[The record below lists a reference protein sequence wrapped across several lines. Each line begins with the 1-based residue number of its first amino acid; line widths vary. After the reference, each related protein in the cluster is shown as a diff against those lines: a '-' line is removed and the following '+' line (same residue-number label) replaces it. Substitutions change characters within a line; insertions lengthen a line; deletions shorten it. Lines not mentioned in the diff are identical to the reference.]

1 MRKLVCILVALVV
14 LAIPVFAIEAVT
26 VLWSVADDTVRPGG
40 QTTVQITFNNP
51 TAVNTPQYINMA
63 VTPGPYLIIPPTS
76 TTIASLAPG
85 ASQQTVLNVKVSPD
99 AVSTNSYLTVKVTY
113 FVSSQAQDTV
123 VNIPIKIRR
132 PPILQIDNTSFSN
145 PPEPG
150 TTTTLSFYMF
160 NSGQGP
166 AEELKVSMGQG
177 TNFIST
183 GSSGETIIQE
193 LGAGERRR
201 LDFPLTINPKAESG
215 IYSIPFTLSYYDE
228 TKSNLTTA
236 TKSIGLT
243 IGGQAQF
250 VINLDSAKNFYFGRQ
265 GTASVSISNNG
276 NAPADFLTV
285 KVSSK
290 FGTKEVYVGTLDTD
304 DTETVDVEQVLTGAA
319 GPYNLNIELS
329 WKDSFG
335 TPHTEM
341 RQLELSPTSAPIE
354 ISPVVIVLLLVAG
367 GAYWWFKIRKK
378 K

>member
-1 MRKLVCILVALVV
+1 MRKLVCILAALLV

-26 VLWSVADDTVRPGG
+26 VVWSVADDTVRPGG

-76 TTIASLAPG
+76 ATIASLAPG
-85 ASQQTVLNVKVSPD
+85 ASQQTALNVKVSPD
-99 AVSTNSYLTVKVTY
+99 AISTNSYLTVKVTY

-132 PPILQIDNTSFSN
+132 PPILEIENVSFSN
-145 PPEPG
+145 LPEPG
-150 TTTTLSFYMF
+150 AATTLSFYMF

-183 GSSGETIIQE
+183 GSSGETVIQE
-193 LGAGERRR
+193 LGASESRR

-250 VINLDSAKNFYFGRQ
+250 IITLDSMKDFYFGRK

-285 KVSSK
+285 KASSK
-290 FGTKEVYVGTLDTD
+290 FGTKEVYVGTLDPD
-304 DTETVDVEQVLTGAA
+304 DTETIDVEQMLAGAT
-319 GPYNLNIELS
+319 GPYKLSIELS
-329 WKDSFG
+329 WKDKFG
-335 TPHTEM
+335 APHTET
-341 RQLELSPTSAPIE
+341 RQLELSPMSTPIDV
-354 ISPVVIVLLLVAG
+354 SPIIILLVLAG